1 MEKTYSSRDGRYQH
15 IEVRCEKG
23 DITFV
28 GDRSGSDCYHTLKV
42 VNFAAFVAS
51 IGQPADVDIL
61 TAIGTVLD
69 SEPSRLWTEIHSDL
83 TETDFSWQS
92 MSEIEDM
99 MDTFDSMRGA

>member
-15 IEVRCEKG
+15 IEVRRERE
-23 DITFV
+23 DIVFV
-28 GDRSGSDCYHTLKV
+28 GDRSGSDCYHTLEAE
-42 VNFAAFVAS
+42 NFAAFVAS
-51 IGQPADVDIL
+51 IGQPTDVDIM

-69 SEPSRLWTEIHSDL
+69 SEPSQLWSAIHSDL
-83 TETDFSWQS
+83 TKTDFSWQS

>member
-15 IEVRCEKG
+15 IEVRRERE
-23 DITFV
+23 DIVFV

-42 VNFAAFVAS
+42 ANFAAFVAS
-51 IGQPADVDIL
+51 IGQSADVDIM
-61 TAIGTVLD
+61 TAIGAVLD
-69 SEPSRLWTEIHSDL
+69 SDPAKLWDAIHDGL

-99 MDTFDSMRGA
+99 MDTFDAARGE

>member
-1 MEKTYSSRDGRYQH
+1 MENSFTARDGRYQH
-15 IEVRCEKG
+15 IEVRQERD

-28 GDRSGSDCYHTLKV
+28 GDRSGSDCYHTLKAE
-42 VNFAAFVAS
+42 NFAAFVTS
-51 IGQPADVDIL
+51 IGQPAGTDVT
-61 TAIGTVLD
+61 TAIGTVLN
-69 SEPSRLWTEIHSDL
+69 SEPSRLWIAIHSDL